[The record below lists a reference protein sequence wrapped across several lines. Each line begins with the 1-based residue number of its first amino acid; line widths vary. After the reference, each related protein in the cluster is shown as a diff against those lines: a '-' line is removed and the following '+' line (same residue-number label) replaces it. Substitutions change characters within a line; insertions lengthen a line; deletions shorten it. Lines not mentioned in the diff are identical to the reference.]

1 MMLWRIWKEVNLSQV
16 WTIRIV
22 GRYYELLDEDDNSIH
37 ITSDRNIA
45 YLLEDIC
52 KRHNAVVSDVDK
64 ECDESYKS
72 GYAEGW
78 DAACSSLY
86 PDDN

>member
-1 MMLWRIWKEVNLSQV
+1 MSQV
-16 WTIRIV
+16 WTVKIV

-37 ITSDRNIA
+37 ITADRNIS

-52 KRHNAVVSDVDK
+52 KRHNAAVSDVDK
-64 ECDESYKS
+64 ECNESYNA
-72 GYAEGW
+72 GYAQGW

-86 PDDN
+86 PDDD

>member
-1 MMLWRIWKEVNLSQV
+1 MNLSQV
-16 WTIRIV
+16 WTIKIV

-45 YLLEDIC
+45 YLLENIC
-52 KRHNAVVSDVDK
+52 KRHNAVISAVDK
-64 ECDESYKS
+64 ECDDAYKS
-72 GYAEGW
+72 GYAEGC

>member
-1 MMLWRIWKEVNLSQV
+1 MSQV
-16 WTIRIV
+16 WTVKIV

-37 ITSDRNIA
+37 ITANRNIS

-52 KRHNAVVSDVDK
+52 KRHNAAVSDVDK
-64 ECDESYKS
+64 ECDDSYKS

-86 PDDN
+86 PDDD